1 MVRRQRMR
9 TQKSIN
15 FTDKMIEKIQG
26 AADQF
31 NVSFADIVR
40 ECIDKELPR
49 LIAREHKRQQYQKNV
64 KNKDST

>member
-15 FTDKMIEKIQG
+15 FTDRMIEKIQS

-31 NVSFADIVR
+31 DVSFADIVR